1 MVYHLL
7 VSEYV
12 STQLINFMLQFT
24 TSQRGKR
31 ILMFEYEKV
40 RYIEK
45 KNGLTIRRCSKK
57 TLQFKIVGGMYK
69 KDIHN

>member
-45 KNGLTIRRCSKK
+45 KKRVNNQEML
-57 TLQFKIVGGMYK
+57 K
-69 KDIHN
+69 KDFAV